1 MSTIATPRAHWH
13 VDRRFY
19 TGVAAAMLVVTF
31 IGFAPTYYLAGFTNA
46 PSLDPVV
53 HLHGVVYSAW
63 MLFFLAQNGLI
74 AARRPDIHR
83 VTGAVGLTLAI
94 VVLVVGV
101 WVAIHSGALRHGP
114 ADRDHHSFL
123 VFPLTAMFLF
133 AVFTALG
140 ARFRHR
146 PNYHKRLMML
156 ATVALVVTP
165 LARISR
171 MVDLPFRPH
180 AIGGMLLSDVF
191 LVSLVAYDFKRQ
203 GRLHPVTL
211 WAGSAYLVSQPL
223 RVAVGQTAAW
233 QALAR
238 ALIG

>member
-1 MSTIATPRAHWH
+1 MSTIVSPREQWQA
-13 VDRRFY
+13 DRGFY
-19 TGVAAAMLVVTF
+19 SGVAAAMLVVTF

-46 PSLDPVV
+46 PPLDPVV
-53 HLHGVVYSAW
+53 HVHGILYSAW
-63 MLFFLAQNGLI
+63 ILFFLAQNGLI

-83 VTGAVGLTLAI
+83 VTGAVGLTLAL
-94 VVLVVGV
+94 VVFVVGV

-114 ADRDHHSFL
+114 ADRDQHVFL
-123 VFPLTAMFLF
+123 VFPLTAMILF
-133 AVFTALG
+133 GVFTALG
-140 ARFRHR
+140 ARLRHR
-146 PNYHKRLMML
+146 PDYHKRLMML

-171 MVDLPFRPH
+171 MAELPFRPH

-191 LVSLVAYDFKRQ
+191 VASLIMYDVKRQ

-211 WAGSAYLVSQPL
+211 WAGGAYLLSQPL
-223 RVAVGQTAAW
+223 RVAVGHTATWKAI
-233 QALAR
+233 AR